1 MTLYLAAVS
10 SVGVSQGPGLRGGA
24 GVEPHPAPGVT
35 HGQEGATGV
44 INCNV
49 NRSQED
55 HNNSSLCGMLAVVT
69 TAVWSVWIIRPSITV
84 LSKGSR
90 ERIRYISM
98 VLEIRFRES
107 FGLFMV
113 CEL

>member
-1 MTLYLAAVS
+1 MFSEHKVS
-10 SVGVSQGPGLRGGA
+10 N
-24 GVEPHPAPGVT
+24 EYYH
-35 HGQEGATGV
+35 
-44 INCNV
+44 
-49 NRSQED
+49 RSESIERRD
-55 HNNSSLCGMLAVVT
+55 NSSLCGMLAVVT